1 VVIVIIWLG
10 LVFLGD
16 FGREKS
22 KHEGCP
28 KMEDVTQMIEQERLR
43 AMGLVEWDSSAG
55 GLSGGQ
61 REALDRAKKE
71 LGFYM

>member
-1 VVIVIIWLG
+1 
-10 LVFLGD
+10 
-16 FGREKS
+16 
-22 KHEGCP
+22 
-28 KMEDVTQMIEQERLR
+28 MEDVTQMIEQERLR

-61 REALDRAKKE
+61 REVLDRAKKE